1 MNFLFATCRKTKETR
16 RPRKTVA
23 MELCCVVQKYAWG
36 KVGKS
41 SLVAQLS
48 QGNSAAPVVEVDPYA
63 ELWMGTHPSGPSLI
77 KTSNE
82 PLLNHL
88 LNNVD
93 SLGDA
98 EKKSFGTDLPFLFK
112 ALSVAKA
119 LSIQAHP
126 NKKHA
131 EELFATR
138 PDLYKDPNHKPE
150 MVTAWLGPFE
160 ALCGFRPIAD
170 IKFFIQEIDELAA
183 VVGKAACEALV
194 KAESDSGEMQAL
206 RECFSALMNSSE
218 ESIASAL
225 QQFEKRIPSLSAEKK
240 ESLQCDLFTRI
251 AADFPGDVGCWSVY
265 FMNYVVLQEGE
276 SMFLGPNVPHA
287 YIFGDC
293 LECMACSDNVV
304 RAGLTPKFKDI
315 DTLCSMLDYQP
326 GPVDRFRMQWT
337 AVDAFCQECFP
348 PVPDFAMARLRLPA
362 SATVDQAYR
371 LPSRSNASVLLILQG
386 QASSA
391 ETAGDLNFGQVL
403 FLKAGQQLTL
413 KVKGGQDL
421 IVYQAFANV

>member
-1 MNFLFATCRKTKETR
+1 
-16 RPRKTVA
+16 
-23 MELCCVVQKYAWG
+23 MELCCAVQKYAWG
-36 KVGKS
+36 KAGKS

-48 QGNSAAPVVEVDPYA
+48 QGNSSAPIIDEDPYA
-63 ELWMGTHPSGPSLI
+63 ELWMGTHPSGPSVI
-77 KTSNE
+77 KSSNE

-93 SLGDA
+93 SLGDE
-98 EKKSFGTDLPFLFK
+98 EKKVFGADLPFLFK

-126 NKKHA
+126 DKKHA

-160 ALCGFRPIAD
+160 ALCGFRPIGD
-170 IKFFIQEIDELAA
+170 IKFFLQEIDELAA
-183 VVGKAACEALV
+183 VVGKSACEALV
-194 KAESDSGEMQAL
+194 KAESDSDEIRAL
-206 RECFSALMNSSE
+206 RECFSALMNTSE

-225 QQFEKRIPSLSAEKK
+225 KQFEQRIPSLSAEKK
-240 ESLQCDLFTRI
+240 DSLQCDLFTRI
-251 AADFPGDVGCWSVY
+251 ASDFPGDVGCWGVY
-265 FMNYVVLQEGE
+265 FMNYVILQEGE

-315 DTLCSMLDYQP
+315 DTLCSMLDYQT
-326 GPVDRFRMQWT
+326 GPVDRFRMKWST
-337 AVDAFCQECFP
+337 VDEFCQTCLP
-348 PVPDFAMARLRLPA
+348 PVPDFAMARLQLPN
-362 SATVDQAYR
+362 SATVDKPYGVPVR
-371 LPSRSNASVLLILQG
+371 CNASILLILQG
-386 QASSA
+386 QATSA
-391 ETAGDLNFGQVL
+391 ETKDDLTFGQVL
-403 FLKAGQQLTL
+403 FLKAGQQLTVQ
-413 KVKGGQDL
+413 VKGEQDF

>member
-1 MNFLFATCRKTKETR
+1 
-16 RPRKTVA
+16 

-36 KVGKS
+36 KVGQS

-240 ESLQCDLFTRI
+240 ESLQCELFTRI

-386 QASSA
+386 QAGSA

>member
-1 MNFLFATCRKTKETR
+1 
-16 RPRKTVA
+16 

>member
-1 MNFLFATCRKTKETR
+1 MVQQ
-16 RPRKTVA
+16 RPTSRTTVA

-36 KVGKS
+36 KVGQS

>member
-1 MNFLFATCRKTKETR
+1 
-16 RPRKTVA
+16 
-23 MELCCVVQKYAWG
+23 MELRCAVQKYAWG
-36 KVGKS
+36 KAGKS

-48 QGNSAAPVVEVDPYA
+48 QGNSSAPIVEDDPYA
-63 ELWMGTHPSGPSLI
+63 ELWMGTHPSGPSVI

-93 SLGDA
+93 SLGDE
-98 EKKSFGTDLPFLFK
+98 EKKVFGTDLPFLFK

-170 IKFFIQEIDELAA
+170 IKFFLQEINELAA
-183 VVGKAACEALV
+183 VVGNSACEALV
-194 KAESDSGEMQAL
+194 KAESDSEEMQAL
-206 RECFSALMNSSE
+206 RECFSALMNTSE

-225 QQFEKRIPSLSAEKK
+225 KQFEQRIPSFSAEKMD
-240 ESLQCDLFTRI
+240 SLQCDLFTRI
-251 AADFPGDVGCWSVY
+251 ASDFPGDVGCWSVY
-265 FMNYVVLQEGE
+265 FMNYVILQEGE

-326 GPVDRFRMQWT
+326 GPVDRFRMKWST
-337 AVDAFCQECFP
+337 VDQFCQTSSP
-348 PVPDFAMARLRLPA
+348 PVPDFAMARLRLPV
-362 SATVDQAYR
+362 SATVDKPYG
-371 LPSRSNASVLLILQG
+371 LPVRSNASILLILQG
-386 QASSA
+386 QATSA
-391 ETAGDLNFGQVL
+391 ETKEDLSFGQVL
-403 FLKAGQQLTL
+403 FLKAGQQLTVQ
-413 KVKGGQDL
+413 VKGDQDL

>member
-1 MNFLFATCRKTKETR
+1 
-16 RPRKTVA
+16 
-23 MELCCVVQKYAWG
+23 MELRCAVQKYAWG
-36 KVGKS
+36 KTGKS

-48 QGNSAAPVVEVDPYA
+48 QGNSTAPIVENDPYA
-63 ELWMGTHPSGPSLI
+63 ELWMGTHPSGPSVI
-77 KTSNE
+77 KSSNE

-88 LNNVD
+88 LSNVD
-93 SLGDA
+93 SLGDE
-98 EKKSFGTDLPFLFK
+98 EKKVFGTDLPFLFK

-160 ALCGFRPIAD
+160 ALCGFRPVAD
-170 IKFFIQEIDELAA
+170 IKFFLQEIDELAA
-183 VVGKAACEALV
+183 VVGKSACEALV

-206 RECFSALMNSSE
+206 RECFSALMNTSE

-225 QQFEKRIPSLSAEKK
+225 KQFEQRIPSLSAEKK
-240 ESLQCDLFTRI
+240 DALQCDLFTRI
-251 AADFPGDVGCWSVY
+251 ATDFPGDVGCWSVY

-315 DTLCSMLDYQP
+315 DTLCSMLDYQA
-326 GPVDRFRMQWT
+326 GPVDRFRMQWST
-337 AVDAFCQECFP
+337 VDEFCQTCSP

-362 SATVDQAYR
+362 SATVDKPYG
-371 LPSRSNASVLLILQG
+371 LPIRSNASILLILQG
-386 QASSA
+386 HATSV
-391 ETAGDLNFGQVL
+391 ETKEDLSFGQVL
-403 FLKAGQQLTL
+403 FLKAGQQLTVQ
-413 KVKGGQDL
+413 VKGQQDL